1 MEKVF
6 IVLPVHDRR
15 EVTRKFVEC
24 LKRQTY
30 APYHLI
36 LVDDGSTDGT
46 SDMVV
51 ARINPVTVIHGRGDW
66 WWAGSLQQG
75 LNAVSGMH
83 PDAKDVLL
91 ITNDDV
97 LFDDK
102 FIETA
107 VSTLRNRPG
116 CLLLARSRDPATGE
130 IAETG
135 VEADF
140 RALSFE
146 IATRPENINCLAT
159 RGLFLRW
166 SDALTIGAFRPKLLP
181 HYLSDFEWTIRGRR
195 RGLKC
200 ITVPEVSI
208 VSQATGVS
216 GRVAPENVSGIV
228 GFLKIVFSKKNHL
241 NPIHWTFF
249 ICMTSDVRYIPR
261 NIARVWWRVA
271 REAVRRL
278 TGNRSRA

>member
-6 IVLPVHDRR
+6 IVMPVHNRR

-51 ARINPVTVIHGRGDW
+51 AQIDPLTVIHGRGDW

-75 LNAVSGMH
+75 LNTVSGMH
-83 PDAKDVLL
+83 PDATDVLL

-97 LFDDK
+97 LFDDR

-116 CLLLARSRDPATGE
+116 SLILARSRDPATGK

-146 IATRPENINCLAT
+146 IAKSSEDINCLAT

-200 ITVPEVSI
+200 ITVPDVAI
-208 VSQATGVS
+208 VSQPAAIS
-216 GRVAPENVSGIV
+216 GRMTPENAPGIV
-228 GFLKIVFSKKNHL
+228 EFMRIVFSKKNHM

-249 ICMTSDVRYIPR
+249 ICMASDVRYIPR

-271 REAVRRL
+271 CEAIRRL
-278 TGNRSRA
+278 SRNRARA

>member
-6 IVLPVHDRR
+6 IVLPVHNRR

-30 APYHLI
+30 APYQLI

-46 SDMVV
+46 SDMVM
-51 ARINPVTVIHGRGDW
+51 AQIDPVTVIHGRGDW

-97 LFDDK
+97 LFDDR

-107 VSTLRNRPG
+107 VSILRNRPG
-116 CLLLARSRDPATGE
+116 CLLLARSRNPATGE

-146 IATRPENINCLAT
+146 IAARSENINCLAT

-200 ITVPEVSI
+200 ITVPDVSI

-228 GFLKIVFSKKNHL
+228 EFLRVLFSKRNHL

-249 ICMTSDVRYIPR
+249 ICMASDVRYVPR

-278 TGNRSRA
+278 TGNRTRA

>member
-1 MEKVF
+1 MERVF
-6 IVLPVHDRR
+6 IVLPVHNRR

-30 APYHLI
+30 APCHLI

-51 ARINPVTVIHGRGDW
+51 AHIDTVTVVHGRGDW

-97 LFDDK
+97 LFDDR
-102 FIETA
+102 FIDTA
-107 VSTLRNRPG
+107 VSILRNRPG
-116 CLLLARSRDPATGE
+116 CLLLARSRNPATGE

-140 RALSFE
+140 RTLSFG
-146 IATRPENINCLAT
+146 IATRPESVNCLAT

-166 SDALTIGAFRPKLLP
+166 SDAQTIGAFRPKLLP
-181 HYLSDFEWTIRGRR
+181 HYLSDYEWTIRGRR

-200 ITVPEVSI
+200 ITVPEVAI
-208 VSQATGVS
+208 VSQAAGVH
-216 GRVAPENVSGIV
+216 GRVIRENVP
-228 GFLKIVFSKKNHL
+228 GFVALLRVVFSKKNPL
-241 NPIHWTFF
+241 NPIYWTIF
-249 ICMTSDVRYIPR
+249 ICMASEIRYAPR

-278 TGNRSRA
+278 AGSRVRA

>member
-6 IVLPVHDRR
+6 IVLPVHNRR

-30 APYHLI
+30 ATYHLI

-51 ARINPVTVIHGRGDW
+51 AQIDPVTVIHGRGNW
-66 WWAGSLQQG
+66 WWAGCLQQG
-75 LNAVSGMH
+75 LNAVSAMH
-83 PDAKDVLL
+83 PDTKDILL

-97 LFDDK
+97 LFDDG

-107 VSTLRNRPG
+107 VSTLRKRPG
-116 CLLLARSRDPATGE
+116 CLLLARSRDPTTGE

-140 RALSFE
+140 RALRFE

-200 ITVPEVSI
+200 ITVPDVSI

-216 GRVAPENVSGIV
+216 GRIAPENVF
-228 GFLKIVFSKKNHL
+228 GFVALLRVVFSKKNHL

-249 ICMTSDVRYIPR
+249 ICMASDIRYIPR

-271 REAVRRL
+271 REAVRRI
-278 TGNRSRA
+278 TGNRARA

>member
-6 IVLPVHDRR
+6 IVLPVHNRR

-30 APYHLI
+30 TSYHLI

-51 ARINPVTVIHGRGDW
+51 AQINPVTVIHGRGDW
-66 WWAGSLQQG
+66 WWAGSLQEG
-75 LNAVSGMH
+75 LNAVNGMT
-83 PDAKDVLL
+83 PDATDILL

-97 LFDDK
+97 LFDDR

-107 VSTLRNRPG
+107 VSILRERRN
-116 CLLLARSRDPATGE
+116 CLLLARSKDPATGT

-140 RALSFE
+140 RTLSFA

-166 SDALTIGAFRPKLLP
+166 SDAQTIGAFRPRLLP

-208 VSQATGVS
+208 VSQPTGIS
-216 GRVAPENVSGIV
+216 GRVVLENVSGFV
-228 GFLKIVFSKKNHL
+228 ELLRVVFSKKNRL

-249 ICMTSDVRYIPR
+249 ICMASDVRYIPR
-261 NIARVWWRVA
+261 NIVRVWWRVA
-271 REAVRRL
+271 DQAVRRL
-278 TGNRSRA
+278 VTRRPRT

>member
-6 IVLPVHDRR
+6 IVMPVHNRR
-15 EVTRKFVEC
+15 EVTRKFVES

-36 LVDDGSTDGT
+36 LVDDGSSDGT

-51 ARINPVTVIHGRGDW
+51 AQIDPVTVIHGRGDW

-97 LFDDK
+97 LFDDR

-107 VSTLRNRPG
+107 VSTLGKRPG

-140 RALSFE
+140 RALSFQ

-195 RGLKC
+195 RGLRC
-200 ITVPEVSI
+200 ITVPDVAI
-208 VSQATGVS
+208 VFQATGVS
-216 GRVAPENVSGIV
+216 GRVAPENASGIV
-228 GFLKIVFSKKNHL
+228 EFLKIVFSKNNHL

-249 ICMTSDVRYIPR
+249 ICMASDVRYIPR

-271 REAVRRL
+271 REVVRRL
-278 TGNRSRA
+278 AGNRVRA

>member
-6 IVLPVHDRR
+6 IVLPVHNRR

-24 LKRQTY
+24 LKRQTH

-51 ARINPVTVIHGRGDW
+51 TRIDPVTVIHGRGDW

-91 ITNDDV
+91 LTNDDV
-97 LFDDK
+97 LFDDR

-107 VSTLRNRPG
+107 VSILRNRPG
-116 CLLLARSRDPATGE
+116 CLLLARSRDSATGE

-135 VEADF
+135 VEADG
-140 RALSFE
+140 RAWRFE
-146 IATRPENINCLAT
+146 SASKPENINCLAT

-200 ITVPEVSI
+200 ITAPDVSI

-228 GFLKIVFSKKNHL
+228 EFLQVVFSKKNHL

-249 ICMTSDVRYIPR
+249 ICMASDVRYIPR

-271 REAVRRL
+271 REAVRRV
-278 TGNRSRA
+278 TGNRARA

>member
-6 IVLPVHDRR
+6 IVLPVHNRR
-15 EVTRKFVEC
+15 EVTRKFVES

-51 ARINPVTVIHGRGDW
+51 AQIDPVTVIHGRGDW

-75 LNAVSGMH
+75 LNTVSGMH

-97 LFDDK
+97 LFDDR

-116 CLLLARSRDPATGE
+116 SLLLARSRDPATGK

-140 RALSFE
+140 RALSFK
-146 IATRPENINCLAT
+146 IAERSENINCLAT

-200 ITVPEVSI
+200 ITVRDVAI
-208 VSQATGVS
+208 VSQPTAIS
-216 GRVAPENVSGIV
+216 GRITPENASGIV
-228 GFLKIVFSKKNHL
+228 EFMKIVFSKKNHL

-249 ICMTSDVRYIPR
+249 ICMASDVRYIPR
-261 NIARVWWRVA
+261 NIARVWWRVV

-278 TGNRSRA
+278 AGNRVRA